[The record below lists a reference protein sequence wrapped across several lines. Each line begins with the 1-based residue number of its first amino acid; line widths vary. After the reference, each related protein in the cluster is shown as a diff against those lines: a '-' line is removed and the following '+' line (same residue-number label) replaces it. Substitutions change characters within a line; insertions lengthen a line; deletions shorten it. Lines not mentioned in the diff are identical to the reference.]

1 MDFGGWK
8 TLTRKPWTLSGEQ
21 DPDLVAEAPSNEIQP
36 SEQCFDDSSNLES
49 PSSVEVISRDIEDL
63 KQNLGYTN
71 LDSFTYDEMR
81 MATELFNSNLVI
93 GEGGFGVV
101 YKGIIDESVRSGYN
115 RVEVAIKKLNP
126 MGLQGEKE
134 WLTELNYLA
143 RLRHPNLMKLIGYC
157 CEGTHRLLVYE
168 FMSAGSLEDIMFAPL
183 KKGSIHPLSWGQRMK
198 IALDAAKGLQYLHTT
213 ERPVIYRDF
222 KSSNILLDE
231 NFNAK
236 LSDFGIAKDAP
247 MGKTTH
253 ISTRV
258 VGTEGYTAPDY
269 AQTGHLRVNSDTYA
283 LGVVLLE
290 LALGLRAIDDRR
302 ASDMRSLPDFANQYM
317 THKRV
322 MVDLIDPRMERNY
335 SRKDAVKV
343 INLALQCL
351 HDSPVMRPPMSK
363 ILKILESVQT
373 PEASFQSE
381 SESVTTADPKKTRKS
396 RYKLKLK

>member
-1 MDFGGWK
+1 MQKTDVKTRIIFAFIK
-8 TLTRKPWTLSGEQ
+8 TLVCDRMLKIA
-21 DPDLVAEAPSNEIQP
+21 DEIQP
-36 SEQCFDDSSNLES
+36 SEQRFDDSSNLES

-101 YKGIIDESVRSGYN
+101 YKGIIDESVRSGYT

-168 FMSAGSLEDIMFAPL
+168 FMSAGSLEDIMFAR
-183 KKGSIHPLSWGQRMK
+183 SIHPLSWGKRMK

-290 LALGLRAIDDRR
+290 LALGLRAIDDSR

-381 SESVTTADPKKTRKS
+381 SESVTTADRKKTRKS